1 MVGYKILFILI
12 ASFAISCTNNGVTVT
27 FDDEKSNAIRAHYQN
42 YLNNDIDGLKSL
54 WSPDLK
60 IYMNSPDASG
70 VDEISSLITA
80 QHENFD
86 NISMTFQD
94 DEGGEDLGVWVQ
106 TITYPANNGYPETT
120 MTQTWFTWNAT
131 GKSSG
136 NTLEV
141 PAHIGFEWAD
151 GKIAKEWHNF
161 DPSVMMAEFE
171 LAASQSEE

>member
-1 MVGYKILFILI
+1 MRKILFMLI

-60 IYMNSPDASG
+60 IYMNSSDASG
-70 VDEISSLITA
+70 VDDISSLITA

-131 GKSSG
+131 GKASG
-136 NTLEV
+136 NKLEV

-161 DPSVMMAEFE
+161 DPSGMMAELE

>member
-1 MVGYKILFILI
+1 MRKILFILI

-151 GKIAKEWHNF
+151 GKIAKEWHTC
-161 DPSVMMAEFE
+161 DPSGMMAELE

>member
-1 MVGYKILFILI
+1 MKKILFILI

-60 IYMNSPDASG
+60 IYMNSPDAAG
-70 VDEISSLITA
+70 VDDIASLIAA
-80 QHENFD
+80 QHANFD
-86 NISMTFQD
+86 NISMSFQD

-131 GKSSG
+131 GKASG
-136 NTLEV
+136 KTLEV
-141 PAHIGFEWAD
+141 PAHIGFQWAD
-151 GKIAKEWHNF
+151 GKIVKEWHNF
-161 DPSVMMAEFE
+161 DPSAMMAELE
-171 LAASQSEE
+171 LATSQSEE

>member
-1 MVGYKILFILI
+1 MKKILFILI

-161 DPSVMMAEFE
+161 DPSAMMAEFE

>member
-1 MVGYKILFILI
+1 MRKILFILI

-60 IYMNSPDASG
+60 IYMNSPDAAG
-70 VDEISSLITA
+70 VDDIASLITA

-131 GKSSG
+131 GKASG

-161 DPSVMMAEFE
+161 DPSAMMAELE

>member
-1 MVGYKILFILI
+1 MRKILFMLI

-70 VDEISSLITA
+70 VDDISSLITA

-131 GKSSG
+131 GKASG
-136 NTLEV
+136 NKLEV

-161 DPSVMMAEFE
+161 DPSGMMAELE

>member
-1 MVGYKILFILI
+1 MRKILFILI

-27 FDDEKSNAIRAHYQN
+27 FDDENSNAIRAHYQN

-60 IYMNSPDASG
+60 IYMNSPDAAG
-70 VDEISSLITA
+70 VDDIASLITA

-131 GKSSG
+131 GKASG

-161 DPSVMMAEFE
+161 DPSAMMAELE